1 VFGVYQRGPL
11 SRDRKSGEG
20 DEMAGAKKAIERTF
34 IVALAGVAIFFAIRA
49 ASSWW
54 KDRKFQKDVLA
65 SCRAA
70 VVEVD
75 PAFPPGLL
83 VEFENEGRIELS
95 PTHVRLVF
103 YHNDREIS
111 RLDKDLSIKP
121 MEKGTIRLK
130 SSVERGSTGSPPPPG
145 FRVRYS
151 LMIYPLN
158 KKPLPE
164 ITGDLILK
172 NP

>member
-1 VFGVYQRGPL
+1 
-11 SRDRKSGEG
+11 
-20 DEMAGAKKAIERTF
+20 MAGAKKVIERIF
-34 IVALAGVAIFFAIRA
+34 IVAMAGVFILLLIQA

-65 SCRAA
+65 SCRAT
-70 VVEVD
+70 VVEAD

-83 VEFENEGRIELS
+83 VEFENKGRIDLS

-103 YHNDREIS
+103 YHDDREIS
-111 RLDKDLSIKP
+111 RLDRDLSIKP
-121 MEKGTIRLK
+121 MEKGTVRLK
-130 SSVERGSTGSPPPPG
+130 SAAKNGSIGSPPPPG
-145 FRVRYS
+145 SRVRYS
-151 LMIYPLN
+151 IMIYPLY

>member
-1 VFGVYQRGPL
+1 
-11 SRDRKSGEG
+11 
-20 DEMAGAKKAIERTF
+20 MAGAKKIIERTF
-34 IVALAGVAIFFAIRA
+34 FIALAGVVIFLLIQA
-49 ASSWW
+49 ASSWRN
-54 KDRKFQKDVLA
+54 DRMFQKNVLT

-83 VEFENEGRIELS
+83 VEFENRGRIELS

-103 YHNDREIS
+103 YRGEREIS
-111 RLDKDLSIKP
+111 RLDRDLSIKP

-130 SSVERGSTGSPPPPG
+130 SAAINGPTGSPPPPG
-145 FRVRYS
+145 SKVRYS
-151 LMIYPLN
+151 LMIFPLN

-164 ITGDLILK
+164 LTGDLILK